1 MTKSVKITIALL
13 LLACVII
20 AAFPLLSVKNSEF
33 GGADGAAEEAI
44 LAIDPDYEPW
54 AESRRA
60 ARRKACC
67 SACRPRW
74 VPACCASGSDTWQ
87 RGKSIK
93 KTKHTAGAKALFG
106 FRPCFSFRKEG
117 KR

>member
-44 LAIDPDYEPW
+44 LAIDQQALEAITLPF
-54 AESRRA
+54 
-60 ARRKACC
+60 
-67 SACRPRW
+67 SAGR
-74 VPACCASGSDTWQ
+74 
-87 RGKSIK
+87 
-93 KTKHTAGAKALFG
+93 
-106 FRPCFSFRKEG
+106 
-117 KR
+117 

>member
-54 AESRRA
+54 AESHMEPTGGETESL
-60 ARRKACC
+60 KF
-67 SACRPRW
+67 W
-74 VPACCASGSDTWQ
+74 VLACCASGSDTWQ

>member
-54 AESRRA
+54 ASNLLEPPGGETESLLFALQA
-60 ARRKACC
+60 ALGAGVVFFAFGYLLARKKY
-67 SACRPRW
+67 RPAADR
-74 VPACCASGSDTWQ
+74 
-87 RGKSIK
+87 
-93 KTKHTAGAKALFG
+93 
-106 FRPCFSFRKEG
+106 
-117 KR
+117 